1 MLIEP
6 GDLVRINPQQSSY
19 SYFEDRP
26 SKDMRNS
33 LAIVLV
39 ASDKTCGPVLT
50 RVYLFSP
57 PFDTSWQMRYSFVQ
71 YWPSSALEKI
81 S

>member
-6 GDLVRINPQQSSY
+6 GDLVRINPQQS

-39 ASDKTCGPVLT
+39 APGPVLT

-57 PFDTSWQMRYSFVQ
+57 PFDASWQMRYSFVQ